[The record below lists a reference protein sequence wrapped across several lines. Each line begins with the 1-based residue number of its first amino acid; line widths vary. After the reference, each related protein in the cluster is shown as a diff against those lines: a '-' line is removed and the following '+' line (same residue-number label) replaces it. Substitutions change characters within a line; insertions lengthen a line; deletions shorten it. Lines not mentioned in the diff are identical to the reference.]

1 MKSVANKQIKKIQYR
16 SSERQLLVNILIV
29 AMVGIFTGFLI
40 GMWFVANKVDDSMY
54 DGLTEAMLVDNVV
67 LIKEEA
73 NGKTPT
79 QLGGVKSAVLAFDT
93 TFNYPVVQVEGT
105 GAVVAMGVNQAIKS
119 KTVRLN
125 DKIFLEKVRVS
136 SFVKAAD
143 RFYLENNSIKGVKG
157 NVSGSTVTWNGKT
170 STLSPEEYES
180 LMGGNLN
187 EYTKL
192 IVSSKTA
199 VSSTEVKEENGCYT
213 FTLTLDKVKSVINYV
228 KSMKETGGLS
238 AYPVFNTNIEL
249 QLTIDSNYK
258 LIKLVSKENYTAK
271 MGPINA
277 KSSGTLTN
285 TFTYDGDFVIPEV
298 SQNSSL

>member
-1 MKSVANKQIKKIQYR
+1 MKSVANKQVKNIRYR

-67 LIKEEA
+67 LIKQEA
-73 NGKTPT
+73 NGKNPM
-79 QLGGVKSAVLAFDT
+79 QLGAVKSAVLALDT
-93 TFNYPVVQVEGT
+93 TYNYPVVQVEGV
-105 GAVVAMGVNQAIKS
+105 GSVLAMGVNQAIKA
-119 KTVRLN
+119 KTIRLN
-125 DKIFLEKVRVS
+125 DKIFLENVSVS

-143 RFYLENNSIKGVKG
+143 RFYLENSSIKWVKG
-157 NVSGSTVTWNGKT
+157 NVSGSTVTWNGST
-170 STLSPEEYES
+170 STLTPEEYEG

-192 IVSSKTA
+192 IVSSKTT
-199 VSSTEVKEENGCYT
+199 VGSTEITEENGYYT

-238 AYPVFNTNIEL
+238 GYPVFNTNIEL
-249 QLTIDSNYK
+249 QLTIDSNYR
-258 LIKLVSKENYTAK
+258 LIKMVSKENYTAK

-285 TFTYDGDFVIPEV
+285 TFTYDGDFTIPAI